1 MSWTFID
8 TNIPMY
14 AAGAPHPLRE
24 PAQRVILAV
33 AAGELDAVTD
43 AEVFQE
49 ILYRYLHIGE
59 REKAFQVFDRFR
71 RIMMGRILPIED
83 TDVQQA
89 RTLAERYLDLSP
101 RDLIH
106 LAVMLHHDM
115 EEIITTDAGFD
126 LVKEVRRIDPSTSR
140 APS

>member
-1 MSWTFID
+1 MTWTFID

-24 PAQRVILAV
+24 SAQRVIRNV
-33 AAGELDAVTD
+33 ATGELDAVTD

-59 REKAFQVFDRFR
+59 REKAFQVFDRFH
-71 RIMMGRILPIED
+71 RIMLGRILPIED

-89 RTLAERYLDLSP
+89 RTLAERYVDLSP

-106 LAVMLHHDM
+106 LAVMLRHDM
-115 EEIITTDAGFD
+115 QEIITTDAGFD
-126 LVKEVRRIDPSTSR
+126 LVQEVRRIDPSTSQP
-140 APS
+140 PS

>member
-1 MSWTFID
+1 MSRVFID

-14 AAGAPHPLRE
+14 AAGASHPLQE
-24 PAQRVILAV
+24 PARQVILAI
-33 AAGELDAVTD
+33 ATSQLDAVTD

-59 REKAFQVFDRFR
+59 REKGFRVFDHFR

-83 TDVQQA
+83 ADMQQA
-89 RTLAERYLDLSP
+89 RTLAERYPDLSP

-106 LAVMLHHDM
+106 LAVMLRHQM
-115 EEIITTDAGFD
+115 EEIVTTDTGFD
-126 LVKEVRRIDPSTSR
+126 PVKEVRRIDPSTFR
-140 APS
+140 QQG